1 MYFKILNT
9 ASNAC
14 TALYG
19 DGDCMDLELLS
30 QVFDS
35 IKNEDIKL
43 EDMPEYRL
51 YVSQLEEFF
60 DKRLGKGLGDE
71 EERKTIS
78 KTMVQNYIKDGL
90 LMPPEGKCYNR
101 SHVVLLT
108 LIYNLKS
115 ILAIKDIK
123 KLLAPILKEVDDES
137 NSTDIEYIYDGYL
150 KLKDKSLKRFF
161 NSVTDRHKLVLELP
175 KLENKT
181 EEEWSKI
188 QLMLFVATL
197 VAEANNQK
205 KIAEYIIETFFK
217 G

>member
-1 MYFKILNT
+1 
-9 ASNAC
+9 
-14 TALYG
+14 
-19 DGDCMDLELLS
+19 MDLELLS